1 MGKKRLTLHLA
12 AFLAIALFAFL
23 ALGSASKG
31 FVMDESLPPEESAK
45 IWFWCFVPKNYNGID
60 LPEKTYV
67 ATIPAGEATFA
78 GDIAWSS
85 QGYNVTYTYNEK
97 DVVFSYNFEGGKEYT
112 AAVYQDQVE
121 GMRDLV
127 WGIGIFRELKTW
139 IGDRPPKDRLIEFIP
154 FARPGRERERIILE

>member
-1 MGKKRLTLHLA
+1 MGKNRLTLHWVTVLVI
-12 AFLAIALFAFL
+12 LLFAFL
-23 ALGSASKG
+23 AVSSATKG
-31 FVMDESLPPEESAK
+31 FVMDESLPPEESVK

-60 LPEKTYV
+60 LPAKTYV
-67 ATIPAGEATFA
+67 ATLPAGEAVFS

-85 QGYNVTYTYNEK
+85 HGYNVTYYYNEQ

-112 AAVYQDQVE
+112 AAVYQGQVE

-127 WGIGIFRELKTW
+127 WGIGIFREIKTW
-139 IGDRPPKDRLIEFIP
+139 VGDRPPQDRLIEFIP